1 MHTDKTA
8 DSYIERRREA
18 RLAKLR
24 NHRVEIKF
32 AGHPIY
38 QFKVTDVSANGA
50 GLLINTDS
58 RFLSKIEV
66 GQTIA
71 VNFISP
77 QGEEPAGLY
86 NAEIRHITE
95 MENGP
100 YKGLKRAGIL
110 ILERLVESDDWR

>member
-1 MHTDKTA
+1 MGIDTTVDR
-8 DSYIERRREA
+8 YIERRREA

-24 NHRVEIKF
+24 HHRVEIKF

-38 QFKVTDVSANGA
+38 QFKVTDVSTNGA

-58 RFLSKIEV
+58 RFLDQIEV

-77 QGEEPAGLY
+77 GGEDPAGRY
-86 NAEIRHITE
+86 QAEIRHVTE
-95 MENGP
+95 MDSGP
-100 YKGLKRAGIL
+100 YKGLKRVGIL
-110 ILERLVESDDWR
+110 IQERMEDFDD